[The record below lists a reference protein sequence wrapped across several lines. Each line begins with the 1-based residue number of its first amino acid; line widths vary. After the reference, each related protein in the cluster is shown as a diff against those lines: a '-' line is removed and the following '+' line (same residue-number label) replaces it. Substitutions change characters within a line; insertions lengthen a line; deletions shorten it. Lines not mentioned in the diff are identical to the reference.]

1 MTVSSPIERLERD
14 ALCEVV
20 LGQLLASVES
30 IWNGCTAR
38 CLIRSMCDSSAT
50 SPPMPGCGPDK
61 VFAEHE
67 NFALTALLLP
77 CGVAGLYSGRKTAFD
92 PIGVGRTVP

>member
-20 LGQLLASVES
+20 LGQVLASVES

-38 CLIRSMCDSSAT
+38 
-50 SPPMPGCGPDK
+50 
-61 VFAEHE
+61 
-67 NFALTALLLP
+67 
-77 CGVAGLYSGRKTAFD
+77 
-92 PIGVGRTVP
+92 